1 MSESSDE
8 DDKGFVAN
16 FGRMHRRQRRIMAE
30 SLILVADDSSEIRDF
45 LEEALTKL
53 GNYQVKSVGDG
64 LSALSLVQELN
75 PSLIITDQQ
84 MPNLSGVD
92 LIRRLRRDHPYLP
105 VILMTAESSEALAV
119 SALRAGATDYLTKPF
134 EPDYLLDVVQR
145 CLDRTQV
152 LEESSQ
158 EIAKE
163 SIDPVSPIDQTL
175 QLDAPT
181 IDVRTTSGLIELDE
195 VLRTAVDTAVRLT
208 GAEEGSILLLDED
221 TGELYMRASKNFD
234 DDFARAFRVQVKDS
248 LAGRAI
254 SSGETVRIDETTPQK
269 IKTSYLVHSLC
280 YVPLQV
286 RGRAL
291 GVLGVDNRTP
301 GKKLT
306 DHDIAILT
314 TMADYA
320 ALAIENA
327 QLYLRS
333 EQERIQLETILTEI
347 ENGVIVV
354 DKDYRLLLIN
364 QTALDGL
371 GVERDCL
378 GLHADEIFKDPKLI
392 ALLKAG
398 GNQSK
403 REELELGDGRV
414 FSAQRTPIEGVG
426 QAVVTQDI
434 THLKELDRI
443 KSDFVTTVSHDL
455 RSPLTAILG
464 YIELIERAGAVNEL
478 QKEFIHRVQS
488 SVQQI
493 SNLIS
498 DLLDL
503 GRIEA
508 GLDTTKEVIDIVELS
523 REAMVCA
530 EGSAQKA
537 GVKFEGSIKQDPEFV
552 FGDPIRLQQMIGN
565 LLDNAIKYSK
575 PGGEVAF
582 DVHSEDEQ
590 VILRIN
596 DNGPGIPRDEQP
608 FLFERFFRASNVPD
622 EVPGTGLGLSIVK
635 SILDNHNGRIWVDSK
650 VGEGTTFTVV
660 LPITKG

>member
-1 MSESSDE
+1 MSEA
-8 DDKGFVAN
+8 F
-16 FGRMHRRQRRIMAE
+16 
-30 SLILVADDSSEIRDF
+30 ILVADDSQEIRDF
-45 LEEALTKL
+45 LEEALIKL

-64 LSALSLVQELN
+64 LSALSLVQELK
-75 PSLIITDQQ
+75 PDLVITDQN

-92 LIRRLRRDHPYLP
+92 LIRRLRRDHPFLP
-105 VILMTAESSEALAV
+105 AILMTGESTEALAV
-119 SALRAGATDYLTKPF
+119 SALQAGATDYLIKPF
-134 EPDYLLDVVQR
+134 NPEDLVEVVQT
-145 CLDRTQV
+145 CLDKAQL
-152 LEESSQ
+152 LESFLEQTTEKIVEDIPS
-158 EIAKE
+158 E
-163 SIDPVSPIDQTL
+163 DQAVAFET
-175 QLDAPT
+175 PM
-181 IDVRTTSGLIELDE
+181 IEGKTTSALAELDE
-195 VLRTAVDTAVRLT
+195 VLRTAVDTAVQLT
-208 GAEEGSILLLDED
+208 EAEEGSILLVDEE

-234 DDFARAFRVQVKDS
+234 DDFAHAFRVQVKDS
-248 LAGRAI
+248 LAGQAI
-254 SSGETVRIDETTPQK
+254 STGETIRIDETTPQK

-286 RGRAL
+286 RGRAI
-291 GVLGVDNRTP
+291 GVLGVDNRTL
-301 GKKLT
+301 GKRLT
-306 DHDIAILT
+306 DHDIAILK

-333 EQERIQLETILTEI
+333 EQERIQLETILREI

-354 DKDYRLLLIN
+354 DNNQRLLLIN
-364 QTALDGL
+364 QTAMDGL
-371 GVERDCL
+371 GVDGDCL
-378 GLHADEIFKDPKLI
+378 GLPTKEVFDDPKLI
-392 ALLKAG
+392 ALLEANG
-398 GNQSK
+398 ELSR
-403 REELELGDGRV
+403 REELEISDGRV

-464 YIELIERAGAVNEL
+464 YIELIERAGVVNEL
-478 QKEFIHRVQS
+478 QKEFINRVQG

-508 GLDTTKEVIDIVELS
+508 GLDTTKEIINIAELS
-523 REAMVCA
+523 REAMICI
-530 EGSAQKA
+530 EGAAQNA
-537 GVKFEGSIKQDPEFV
+537 GVNFVGSVVEDMGKV
-552 FGDPIRLQQMIGN
+552 FGDPIRLRQMISN

-575 PGGEVAF
+575 PGGKVEFEA
-582 DVHSEDEQ
+582 HSEDDQ
-590 VILRIN
+590 VILRVS

-608 FLFERFFRASNVPD
+608 LLFERFFRASNVPD

-635 SILDNHNGRIWVDSK
+635 SILDNHRGRIWVDSK
-650 VGEGTTFTVV
+650 EGEGTTFTVV
-660 LPITKG
+660 LPKTEG

>member
-1 MSESSDE
+1 M
-8 DDKGFVAN
+8 G
-16 FGRMHRRQRRIMAE
+16 E
-30 SLILVADDSSEIRDF
+30 SLILVADDNHEIRNF
-45 LEEALTKL
+45 LEEALIKL
-53 GNYQVKSVGDG
+53 GNYKVKSVGDG

-75 PSLIITDQQ
+75 PNLIITDQQ
-84 MPNLSGVD
+84 MPNLSGVE
-92 LIRRLRRDHPYLP
+92 LVRRLRKDYPFLP
-105 VILMTAESSEALAV
+105 VILMTGESSEALAV
-119 SALRAGATDYLTKPF
+119 SALRVGVTDYLTKPF
-134 EPDYLLDVVQR
+134 DPDQLLDVVQR
-145 CLDRTQV
+145 CLDRAKAYEDRIKASARDVAEETRQV
-152 LEESSQ
+152 DQ
-158 EIAKE
+158 DIRVDA
-163 SIDPVSPIDQTL
+163 SPIEGRAITGQ
-175 QLDAPT
+175 
-181 IDVRTTSGLIELDE
+181 IELDE

-208 GAEEGSILLLDED
+208 GAEEGSILLLHEE

-248 LAGRAI
+248 LAGQAI
-254 SSGETVRIDETTPQK
+254 STGETVRIDERTPQK

-333 EQERIQLETILTEI
+333 EQERIQLETILREI

-354 DKDYRLLLIN
+354 DKNQRLLLIN
-364 QTALDGL
+364 QTAMDGL
-371 GVERDCL
+371 GVEGECL
-378 GLHADEIFKDPKLI
+378 GLPVDEIFQDPKLL
-392 ALLKAG
+392 ALLKED

-403 REELELGDGRV
+403 REELDLNDGRV
-414 FSAQRTPIEGVG
+414 FSAQRTPIEGLG

-478 QKEFIHRVQS
+478 QKEFICRVQS

-493 SNLIS
+493 SSLIS

-508 GLDTTKEVIDIVELS
+508 GLDTTKEIIDIAELS
-523 REAMVCA
+523 REAMICS

-537 GVKFEGSIKQDPEFV
+537 RVNIEGSIKEDMGYV
-552 FGDPIRLQQMIGN
+552 FGDPIRIRQMIGN
-565 LLDNAIKYSK
+565 LLDNAIKYSN
-575 PGGEVAF
+575 PGGKVIF
-582 DVHSEDEQ
+582 DAHSEDEQ
-590 VILRIN
+590 IILTVS

-608 FLFERFFRASNVPD
+608 FLFERFFRASNVPED
-622 EVPGTGLGLSIVK
+622 VPGTGLGLSIVK

-650 VGEGTTFTVV
+650 VGEGTIFTVV
-660 LPITKG
+660 LPKARP

>member
-1 MSESSDE
+1 M
-8 DDKGFVAN
+8 G
-16 FGRMHRRQRRIMAE
+16 E
-30 SLILVADDSSEIRDF
+30 SLILVADDNHEIRNF

-53 GNYQVKSVGDG
+53 GNYKVKSVGDG

-75 PSLIITDQQ
+75 PNLIITDQQ
-84 MPNLSGVD
+84 MPNLSGVE
-92 LIRRLRRDHPYLP
+92 LVRRLRKDHPFLP
-105 VILMTAESSEALAV
+105 VILMTGESSEALAV
-119 SALRAGATDYLTKPF
+119 NALRVGATDYLTKPF
-134 EPDYLLDVVQR
+134 DPDQLLDVVQR
-145 CLDRTQV
+145 CLDRSKAYEDLIKASARDLAEETRQV
-152 LEESSQ
+152 DQ
-158 EIAKE
+158 DIQINAF
-163 SIDPVSPIDQTL
+163 PIEGKAITGQ
-175 QLDAPT
+175 
-181 IDVRTTSGLIELDE
+181 SELDE

-208 GAEEGSILLLDED
+208 GAEEGSILLLHEE

-248 LAGRAI
+248 LAGQAI
-254 SSGETVRIDETTPQK
+254 STGETVRIDERTPQK

-306 DHDIAILT
+306 DHDIAILK

-333 EQERIQLETILTEI
+333 EQERIQLETILREI

-354 DKDYRLLLIN
+354 DKNHQLLLIN
-364 QTALDGL
+364 QTAMDGL
-371 GVERDCL
+371 GVEGECL
-378 GLHADEIFKDPKLI
+378 GLAVDEIFQDPKLL
-392 ALLKAG
+392 ALLKED

-403 REELELGDGRV
+403 REELDLSDGRV
-414 FSAQRTPIEGVG
+414 FSAQRTPIEGLG

-493 SNLIS
+493 SSLIS

-508 GLDTTKEVIDIVELS
+508 GLDTTKEIINIAELS
-523 REAMVCA
+523 REAMVYA
-530 EGSAQKA
+530 DGSAQKA
-537 GVKFEGSIKQDPEFV
+537 RVNFEGSIREDMGYV
-552 FGDPIRLQQMIGN
+552 FGDPIRIRQMIGN
-565 LLDNAIKYSK
+565 LLDNAIKYSN
-575 PGGEVAF
+575 PGGKVVF
-582 DVHSEDEQ
+582 DAHSEDEQ
-590 VILRIN
+590 IILTFS
-596 DNGPGIPRDEQP
+596 DDGPGIPRDEQP
-608 FLFERFFRASNVPD
+608 FLFERFFRASNVPED
-622 EVPGTGLGLSIVK
+622 VPGTGLGLSIVK
-635 SILDNHNGRIWVDSK
+635 SILDNHHGRIWVESK
-650 VGEGTTFTVV
+650 MGQGTIFTVV
-660 LPITKG
+660 LPKAKP

>member
-1 MSESSDE
+1 MS
-8 DDKGFVAN
+8 G
-16 FGRMHRRQRRIMAE
+16 
-30 SLILVADDSSEIRDF
+30 SLILVADDNQEIRDF
-45 LEEALTKL
+45 IEEALVKL
-53 GNYQVKSVGDG
+53 GDYKVRSVGDG

-92 LIRRLRRDHPYLP
+92 LIRRLRKNFPSLP
-105 VILMTAESSEALAV
+105 VILMTGESSEALAV
-119 SALRAGATDYLTKPF
+119 SALRVGATDYLTKPF
-134 EPDYLLDVVQR
+134 DADQLLDMVER
-145 CLDRTQV
+145 CMEKAEALGSSFQ
-152 LEESSQ
+152 ESAKKLAD
-158 EIAKE
+158 EI
-163 SIDPVSPIDQTL
+163 PLTDQSL
-175 QLDAPT
+175 PMEALT
-181 IDVRTTSGLIELDE
+181 IEGKAAIGQSELDE

-208 GAEEGSILLLDED
+208 EAEEGSILLLHEE

-248 LAGRAI
+248 LAGQAI
-254 SSGETVRIDETTPQK
+254 STGETVRIDETTPQK

-306 DHDIAILT
+306 DHDIAILK

-333 EQERIQLETILTEI
+333 EQERIQLETILREI

-354 DKDYRLLLIN
+354 DKNYQLLLIN
-364 QTALDGL
+364 QTAMDGL
-371 GVERDCL
+371 DVKGDCL
-378 GLHADEIFKDPKLI
+378 GLAIEEIFKDPKLI
-392 ALLKAG
+392 ALLKAE
-398 GNQSK
+398 GNHSK
-403 REELELGDGRV
+403 REELELSDGRV

-426 QAVVTQDI
+426 QAIVTQDI

-493 SNLIS
+493 STLIS

-508 GLDTTKEVIDIVELS
+508 GLDTTKEIIDIAELS
-523 REAMVCA
+523 REVLVSA
-530 EGSAQKA
+530 EGSAHNAK
-537 GVKFEGSIKQDPEFV
+537 VNFEGSIMQDMGFV
-552 FGDPIRLQQMIGN
+552 FGDPIRLRQMIGN

-575 PGGEVAF
+575 PGGKVAF
-582 DVHSEDEQ
+582 NAHSEDEQ
-590 VILRIN
+590 VIMRIR
-596 DNGPGIPRDEQP
+596 DDGPGIPRDEQP

-622 EVPGTGLGLSIVK
+622 DIPGTGLGLSIVK

-650 VGEGTTFTVV
+650 MGEGTTFTVV
-660 LPITKG
+660 LPKAQE

>member
-1 MSESSDE
+1 MSET
-8 DDKGFVAN
+8 
-16 FGRMHRRQRRIMAE
+16 
-30 SLILVADDSSEIRDF
+30 LILVADDNLEIRDF
-45 LEEALTKL
+45 IEEALIKL
-53 GNYQVKSVGDG
+53 GNYKVKSVGDG

-75 PSLIITDQQ
+75 PSLVITDQQ
-84 MPNLSGVD
+84 MPNLNGVD
-92 LIRRLRRDHPYLP
+92 LIRRLRKGHPYLP
-105 VILMTAESSEALAV
+105 VILITGESSEDLAV
-119 SALRAGATDYLTKPF
+119 SALRAGATDYLIKPF
-134 EPDYLLDVVQR
+134 DPDHLLDVVRR
-145 CLDRTQV
+145 CLDEARV
-152 LEESSQ
+152 LEDVIKGNSTESAQ
-158 EIAKE
+158 EISSTDRAFE
-163 SIDPVSPIDQTL
+163 
-175 QLDAPT
+175 LDAPA
-181 IDVRTTSGLIELDE
+181 IVRETTSALAELDE

-208 GAEEGSILLLDED
+208 GAEEGSILLLHEES
-221 TGELYMRASKNFD
+221 GELYMRASKNFD

-248 LAGRAI
+248 LAGQAI
-254 SSGETVRIDETTPQK
+254 STGETVRIDETTPQK

-280 YVPLQV
+280 YVPLQI

-306 DHDIAILT
+306 DHDIVILT
-314 TMADYA
+314 TLADYA

-327 QLYLRS
+327 QLYLHS

-354 DKDYRLLLIN
+354 DKDHRLLLIN
-364 QTALDGL
+364 QTAMDGL
-371 GVERDCL
+371 GIKEDCL
-378 GLHADEIFKDPKLI
+378 GLKAEEVFEDPKLV
-392 ALLKAG
+392 ALLTAS

-403 REELELGDGRV
+403 REDLELGDGRV

-464 YIELIERAGAVNEL
+464 YIELVERAGQVNEL

-493 SNLIS
+493 SSLIS

-508 GLDTTKEVIDIVELS
+508 GLDTTKEIVDIAELS

-537 GVKFEGSIKQDPEFV
+537 GVNFVGSIMQEMGYI
-552 FGDPIRLQQMIGN
+552 FGDPIRLRQMIGN

-575 PGGEVAF
+575 PGGSVKF
-582 DVHSEDEQ
+582 DANSEDEQ
-590 VILRIN
+590 IILRIS

-622 EVPGTGLGLSIVK
+622 EIPGTGLGLSIVK

-660 LPITKG
+660 LPKTGG

>member
-1 MSESSDE
+1 MSEP
-8 DDKGFVAN
+8 
-16 FGRMHRRQRRIMAE
+16 I
-30 SLILVADDSSEIRDF
+30 ILVADDNHEIREF

-53 GNYQVKSVGDG
+53 GNFRVKSVGDG

-75 PSLIITDQQ
+75 PDLIITDQQ

-92 LIRRLRRDHPYLP
+92 LIRRLRKVNPILP
-105 VILMTAESSEALAV
+105 VILMTGESSEALAV

-134 EPDYLLDVVQR
+134 EPEHLLEIVQG
-145 CLDRTQV
+145 CLNKA
-152 LEESSQ
+152 Q
-158 EIAKE
+158 EMKGAIPGSTDEQSKE
-163 SIDPVSPIDQTL
+163 VQPLDQTL
-175 QLDAPT
+175 QLGALNIEGEKTPALT
-181 IDVRTTSGLIELDE
+181 ELDN

-208 GAEEGSILLLDED
+208 AAEEGSILLLHEE

-234 DDFARAFRVQVKDS
+234 DEFARAFRVQVRDS
-248 LAGRAI
+248 LAGQAI
-254 SSGETVRIDETTPQK
+254 SKGETVRIDETTPQK

-280 YVPLQV
+280 YVPLQI

-306 DHDIAILT
+306 DHDVAILK

-327 QLYLRS
+327 QLYLHS
-333 EQERIQLETILTEI
+333 EQERIQLETILREI

-354 DKDYRLLLIN
+354 DKNHRLLLIN
-364 QTALDGL
+364 QTAQEGL
-371 GVERDCL
+371 GAKEDCL
-378 GLHADEIFKDPKLI
+378 GLPVEKVFQDPVLV
-392 ALLKAG
+392 ALLKADG
-398 GNQSK
+398 DQSK
-403 REELELGDGRV
+403 REELEVGDGRV

-464 YIELIERAGAVNEL
+464 YVELIERAGAVNEL
-478 QKEFIHRVQS
+478 QQEFIHRVQN

-493 SNLIS
+493 SSLIS

-508 GLDTTKEVIDIVELS
+508 GLDTTKEMIDITKLTQ
-523 REAMVCA
+523 EALIYV

-537 GVKFEGSIKQDPEFV
+537 RIHFVGSIKQEMGYV
-552 FGDPIRLQQMIGN
+552 FGDPTRLRQMISN

-575 PGGEVAF
+575 PGGRVEFEA
-582 DVHSEDEQ
+582 HSEDEQ
-590 VILRIN
+590 VILMIR
-596 DNGPGIPRDEQP
+596 DEGPGIPLEEQP
-608 FLFERFFRASNVPD
+608 YLFERFFRASNIPD
-622 EVPGTGLGLSIVK
+622 NVPGTGLGLSIVK
-635 SILDNHNGRIWVDSK
+635 SILDNHNGRIWVESK

-660 LPITKG
+660 LPKSTG

>member
-1 MSESSDE
+1 MSEA
-8 DDKGFVAN
+8 F
-16 FGRMHRRQRRIMAE
+16 
-30 SLILVADDSSEIRDF
+30 ILVADDSQEIRDF
-45 LEEALTKL
+45 LEEALVKL
-53 GNYQVKSVGDG
+53 GNYKVKSVGDG
-64 LSALSLVQELN
+64 LSALSLVQELK
-75 PSLIITDQQ
+75 PDLIITDQN

-92 LIRRLRRDHPYLP
+92 FIRRLRRDHPFLP
-105 VILMTAESSEALAV
+105 AILMTGESTEALAV
-119 SALRAGATDYLTKPF
+119 SALQAGATDYLIKPF
-134 EPDYLLDVVQR
+134 NPENLLEVVHT
-145 CLDRTQV
+145 CLDKAQ
-152 LEESSQ
+152 LMESFLHQ
-158 EIAKE
+158 TTEKTVKDIPPE
-163 SIDPVSPIDQTL
+163 DQAVAFKT
-175 QLDAPT
+175 PM
-181 IDVRTTSGLIELDE
+181 IEGKTTSALAELDE
-195 VLRTAVDTAVRLT
+195 VLRTAVDTAVQLT
-208 GAEEGSILLLDED
+208 EAEEGSILLVDEE

-234 DDFARAFRVQVKDS
+234 DDFAHAFRVQVKDS
-248 LAGRAI
+248 LAGQAI
-254 SSGETVRIDETTPQK
+254 STGETVRIDETTPQK

-286 RGRAL
+286 RGRAI
-291 GVLGVDNRTP
+291 GVLGVDNRTL
-301 GKKLT
+301 GKRLT
-306 DHDIAILT
+306 DHDIAILK

-354 DKDYRLLLIN
+354 DNNQQLLLIN
-364 QTALDGL
+364 QTAMDGL
-371 GVERDCL
+371 GVDGDCL
-378 GLHADEIFKDPKLI
+378 GLPTKEVFDDPKLI
-392 ALLKAG
+392 ALLEANG
-398 GNQSK
+398 EQSR
-403 REELELGDGRV
+403 REELEISDGRV

-478 QKEFIHRVQS
+478 QKEFISRVQG

-508 GLDTTKEVIDIVELS
+508 GLDTTKEIINIAELS
-523 REAMVCA
+523 REAMICV
-530 EGSAQKA
+530 EGAAQNA
-537 GVKFEGSIKQDPEFV
+537 GVNFVGSVVEDMGNV
-552 FGDPIRLQQMIGN
+552 FGDPIRLRQMISN

-575 PGGEVAF
+575 PGGKVEFEA
-582 DVHSEDEQ
+582 HSEDDQ
-590 VILRIN
+590 VILRVS

-635 SILDNHNGRIWVDSK
+635 SILDNHHGRIWVDSK
-650 VGEGTTFTVV
+650 EGEGTTFTVV
-660 LPITKG
+660 LPNTED

>member
-1 MSESSDE
+1 MNEP
-8 DDKGFVAN
+8 
-16 FGRMHRRQRRIMAE
+16 I
-30 SLILVADDSSEIRDF
+30 ILVADDNHEIRDF

-53 GNYQVKSVGDG
+53 GNYRVKSVGDG
-64 LSALSLVQELN
+64 LSALSLVQELHPN
-75 PSLIITDQQ
+75 LIITDQQ

-92 LIRRLRRDHPYLP
+92 LIRRLRRDYPYLP
-105 VILMTAESSEALAV
+105 VILMTGESSEALAV

-134 EPDYLLDVVQR
+134 DPEHLLEIVQG
-145 CLDRTQV
+145 CLNKAQV
-152 LEESSQ
+152 LQGTSIQESTDKLSEELL
-158 EIAKE
+158 
-163 SIDPVSPIDQTL
+163 PIDRAL
-175 QLDAPT
+175 QLEALGMEGE
-181 IDVRTTSGLIELDE
+181 TTSARTELDE

-208 GAEEGSILLLDED
+208 GAEEGSILLLQEE

-248 LAGRAI
+248 LAGQAI
-254 SSGETVRIDETTPQK
+254 SSGEIVRIDETTPQK

-306 DHDIAILT
+306 DHDIVILK

-333 EQERIQLETILTEI
+333 EQERIQLETILREI

-354 DKDYRLLLIN
+354 DKNHRLLLIN
-364 QTALDGL
+364 QTAMEGL
-371 GVERDCL
+371 GVKEDCL
-378 GLHADEIFKDPKLI
+378 GLPVEEVFQDPILI
-392 ALLKAG
+392 ALLKAD

-403 REELELGDGRV
+403 REELELSDGRV
-414 FSAQRTPIEGVG
+414 FSAQRTPIEGLG

-434 THLKELDRI
+434 THLKELARI

-478 QKEFIHRVQS
+478 QQEFIHRVQS

-493 SNLIS
+493 SSLIS
-498 DLLDL
+498 NLLDL

-508 GLDTTKEVIDIVELS
+508 GLDTTKEIIDIAELS
-523 REAMVCA
+523 REAMVCV

-537 GVKFEGSIKQDPEFV
+537 KVNFVGSIKADMGRV
-552 FGDPIRLQQMIGN
+552 FGDPIRLRQMIGN

-575 PGGEVAF
+575 PGGRVEFEAQ
-582 DVHSEDEQ
+582 SEDEQ
-590 VILRIN
+590 VILRIH
-596 DNGPGIPRDEQP
+596 DDGPGIPRDEQP

-622 EVPGTGLGLSIVK
+622 NVPGTGLGLSIVK
-635 SILDNHNGRIWVDSK
+635 SILDNHNGRIWVESK

-660 LPITKG
+660 LLKTEG